1 MFLNGLWLKKCVIN
15 QLIDDFFCLIL
26 FLINI
31 KRKKCVT
38 VCEDVTACEDPFSI
52 RYASD
57 PYKTQQMCYK
67 AVDDC
72 LDALKFVPDWC
83 VTNKMIKKLFIA
95 LYPSLLNRVL
105 GVLACSRALRI
116 YVLASSRAYVLSVL
130 TCLACLRACVFGVL
144 ACSRAWRAFVLAC
157 LTYVLVMMRDW
168 HAKHWLL
175 AFLSNYSFYLHK
187 SRFYH

>member
-83 VTNKMIKKLFIA
+83 VTNKMIKKLFTA

-116 YVLASSRAYVLSVL
+116 YVLACLRAWRAYVLA
-130 TCLACLRACVFGVL
+130 CLACLRARVLGVL
-144 ACSRAWRAFVLAC
+144 LYLRA
-157 LTYVLVMMRDW
+157 
-168 HAKHWLL
+168 
-175 AFLSNYSFYLHK
+175 
-187 SRFYH
+187 

>member
-83 VTNKMIKKLFIA
+83 VTNKMIKKLFTA

-105 GVLACSRALRI
+105 GVLCVFMCLRAH
-116 YVLASSRAYVLSVL
+116 VL
-130 TCLACLRACVFGVL
+130 TCLACLRA
-144 ACSRAWRAFVLAC
+144 WRAYVLAC
-157 LTYVLVMMRDW
+157 LACLRARVLGV
-168 HAKHWLL
+168 LL
-175 AFLSNYSFYLHK
+175 YL
-187 SRFYH
+187 RA

>member
-1 MFLNGLWLKKCVIN
+1 MFLNGLGHKKCVIN

-31 KRKKCVT
+31 KRKKCVL

-105 GVLACSRALRI
+105 GVLACSPALRI

-130 TCLACLRACVFGVL
+130 GVPTCLRVWRACVLTCLACFCTCVLNLRACHDAWL
-144 ACSRAWRAFVLAC
+144 AC
-157 LTYVLVMMRDW
+157 
-168 HAKHWLL
+168 
-175 AFLSNYSFYLHK
+175 
-187 SRFYH
+187 

>member
-15 QLIDDFFCLIL
+15 QLIDVFFYLIL
-26 FLINI
+26 FIINI

-72 LDALKFVPDWC
+72 LDASKFVSDWC
-83 VTNKMIKKLFIA
+83 VTNKMIKKLFTA

-105 GVLACSRALRI
+105 CVFMCLRAH
-116 YVLASSRAYVLSVL
+116 VL
-130 TCLACLRACVFGVL
+130 TCLACLRA
-144 ACSRAWRAFVLAC
+144 WRACVLAC
-157 LTYVLVMMRDW
+157 LACLRARVLGV
-168 HAKHWLL
+168 LL
-175 AFLSNYSFYLHK
+175 YL
-187 SRFYH
+187 RA

>member
-1 MFLNGLWLKKCVIN
+1 MY
-15 QLIDDFFCLIL
+15 D
-26 FLINI
+26 
-31 KRKKCVT
+31 
-38 VCEDVTACEDPFSI
+38 E
-52 RYASD
+52 
-57 PYKTQQMCYK
+57 
-67 AVDDC
+67 AVDDS
-72 LDALKFVPDWC
+72 LAALKFIPDWF
-83 VTNKMIKKLFIA
+83 VRSKMIKKLFIA
-95 LYPSLLNRVL
+95 LYPSLLNRML

>member
-83 VTNKMIKKLFIA
+83 VTNKMVKKLFTA

-105 GVLACSRALRI
+105 GVLACSRA
-116 YVLASSRAYVLSVL
+116 
-130 TCLACLRACVFGVL
+130 
-144 ACSRAWRAFVLAC
+144 WHAFVLVC
-157 LTYVLVMMRDW
+157 LTYMLVMMRAC
-168 HAKHWLL
+168 HAQHWRTRV
-175 AFLSNYSFYLHK
+175 FV
-187 SRFYH
+187 